1 MRHLIINLRIS
12 GLIFLGILLSNCS
25 SDSITPSTPIQKV
38 KYTIFFTADTGGSVS
53 TSGGSYEQGS
63 SVSVTATPQSGYV
76 FTGWSDGNT
85 NATRTITVS
94 SNTTISAT
102 FAALPTVST
111 LSFPDNNK
119 VCQEGTN
126 VSDTQSTINFQW
138 SASDNT
144 TSYDLIINNI
154 ASEAVTRYDDISVTN
169 KEVTLDTAKSYSW
182 RVVSKSNKTTQTATS
197 ILWQFYLAG
206 QGEENFAPYPATII
220 SPASGATVTAT
231 DGQITLQWTGEDP
244 DQDTLVYTIY
254 IDAIDGL
261 QDTNGTIPNLTATEV
276 NYQVTTGTVYYW
288 RVKSSDGSSSSF
300 TQVYSFRVE

>member
-1 MRHLIINLRIS
+1 MRHLINNLKLSRF
-12 GLIFLGILLSNCS
+12 IFLGLLLSNCS
-25 SDSITPSTPIQKV
+25 SDSSSSDPVSPSVQ
-38 KYTIFFTADTGGSVS
+38 
-53 TSGGSYEQGS
+53 
-63 SVSVTATPQSGYV
+63 
-76 FTGWSDGNT
+76 
-85 NATRTITVS
+85 
-94 SNTTISAT
+94 
-102 FAALPTVST
+102 AALPTVST

-138 SASDNT
+138 TASDNT
-144 TSYDLIINNI
+144 TSYDLIVNNI
-154 ASEAVTRYDDISVTN
+154 VSKSVTRYDDISVTN

-182 RVVSKSNKTTQTATS
+182 QVVSKSNKTTQTATS
-197 ILWQFYLAG
+197 VLWQFYLAG

-220 SPASGATVTAT
+220 SPASGAVVRAT

-244 DQDTLVYTIY
+244 DQDALTYIVY
-254 IDAIDGL
+254 IDKVNGL
-261 QDTNGTIPNLTATEV
+261 QDTNGTITDLTATEV